1 MRGFSCKNDAA
12 NVVVMNPVTVTPAER
27 ADIEAFVGSVAGL
40 FREDGGRHDPY
51 LNLHWPDTGGA
62 AYYGGLLAADDCLLT
77 VARDGSGQV
86 VGHLVG
92 KLTGPDELRTAR
104 FAVLESIRVDP
115 AARGRGAGSAL
126 IRNFFE
132 WAKEKGAAV
141 ASVSAFAANT
151 DAQRL
156 YERHGFS
163 PQTVTLRAP
172 L

>member
-1 MRGFSCKNDAA
+1 
-12 NVVVMNPVTVTPAER
+12 MNPHSLTR
-27 ADIEAFVGSVAGL
+27 ATHGDIEAFVGSVAGL
-40 FREDGGRHDPY
+40 FQEDGGRHDPY
-51 LNLHWPDTGGA
+51 LNVHWPRAEGA
-62 AYYGGLLAADDCLLT
+62 AYYGGLLADDDCLLT

-92 KLTGPDELRTAR
+92 KLTGPDDLRTAR

-115 AARGRGAGSAL
+115 AARGQGIGSAL
-126 IRNFFE
+126 IQSFFE

-156 YERHGFS
+156 YERHGFA
-163 PQTVTLRAP
+163 PQTVTLRAA